1 MVNKVRLNRNSL
13 WLADRGFHHLR
24 LESTLSICL
33 ERMTENS
40 DGNSKSIVLNE
51 LLSEHWLSEHLK
63 SNDINHLESYSE
75 IKLEV
80 LSEGSFNLTF
90 AGRDLRIYRLI
101 INFDQLLNINFID
114 IFYDES
120 QLTKAEI
127 TDLLTYCECA
137 YKN

>member
-1 MVNKVRLNRNSL
+1 MNKVRLNENSL
-13 WLADRGFHHLR
+13 WLANRGFHHLR
-24 LESTLSICL
+24 LESTLSVCL
-33 ERMTENS
+33 EHITANPDRNK
-40 DGNSKSIVLNE
+40 KSILLNE
-51 LLSEHWLSEHLK
+51 ALSESWLSEHLK

-90 AGRDLRIYRLI
+90 AGRDLRINRLI

-120 QLTKAEI
+120 QLSKAEV
-127 TDLLTYCECA
+127 TDLLSYCE
-137 YKN
+137 